1 MEIIIS
7 CVCIILLIV
16 AEKEAIKKRIAYS
29 DDVERKVSFVYIYM
43 YVYTLRLTTSDANA
57 SIYTKCSPH
66 MGLVSTR
73 RKISASRELEKC
85 SFFQFLNGQR
95 YERFVSVHESL
106 DDCTQY

>member
-29 DDVERKVSFVYIYM
+29 DDVERKVSFVYI

-95 YERFVSVHESL
+95 YERFVSIEVAR
-106 DDCTQY
+106 